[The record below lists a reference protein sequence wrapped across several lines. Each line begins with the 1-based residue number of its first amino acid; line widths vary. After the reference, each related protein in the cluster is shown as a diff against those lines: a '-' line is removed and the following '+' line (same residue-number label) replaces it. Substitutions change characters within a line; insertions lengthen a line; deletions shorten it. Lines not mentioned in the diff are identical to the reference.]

1 MVGGAKLQDSV
12 LEWSK
17 KSLNLYSTVFLVLL
31 VISILFADKLP
42 MEARWQLSTTPGRLL
57 LLLLLYITN
66 LVCGWQA
73 ALLFSIA
80 VALVWA
86 ARPVF
91 KPVSVPDPVLNVSV
105 EGFGQ
110 GSNLPGLDMEGF
122 GQMPTAQRLGVEGF
136 GQMPTAQRLG
146 VEGFNDVKTTDTTKP
161 KWFIEKT
168 LHENPMEIVEDR
180 INTSAVQDNSAVA
193 NGRTSR

>member
-17 KSLNLYSTVFLVLL
+17 KSLNLYSTVFMIIL
-31 VISILFADKLP
+31 IIFALFADKLP
-42 MEARWQLSTTPGRLL
+42 VEARWQLSTTAGRLL

-66 LVCGWQA
+66 LVCGWQT
-73 ALLFSIA
+73 ALLFTIA

-91 KPVSVPDPVLNVSV
+91 KPVGVPDVVLNGSV

-110 GSNLPGLDMEGF
+110 GPNIL
-122 GQMPTAQRLGVEGF
+122 
-136 GQMPTAQRLG
+136 RLG
-146 VEGFNDVKTTDTTKP
+146 VEGFNDMKTTDATKP

-168 LHENPMEIVEDR
+168 LHENPVEIVEDR

>member
-1 MVGGAKLQDSV
+1 MASSSTPIMVGGAKLQDSV

-91 KPVSVPDPVLNVSV
+91 KPVSVPDPVLNVSM

-110 GSNLPGLDMEGF
+110 GSNLPS
-122 GQMPTAQRLGVEGF
+122 
-136 GQMPTAQRLG
+136 LG

>member
-1 MVGGAKLQDSV
+1 MVGGAKLQESV

-31 VISILFADKLP
+31 VICVLFADKLSI
-42 MEARWQLSTTPGRLL
+42 EARWQLSTTPGRLL
-57 LLLLLYITN
+57 LLLLLYIIN

-73 ALLFSIA
+73 ALIFTIA
-80 VALVWA
+80 IALVWA

-91 KPVSVPDPVLNVSV
+91 KPVGVPDVSFGQGQ

-110 GSNLPGLDMEGF
+110 GPN
-122 GQMPTAQRLGVEGF
+122 AQH
-136 GQMPTAQRLG
+136 LG
-146 VEGFNDVKTTDTTKP
+146 VEGFNDMKTTDATKNR
-161 KWFIEKT
+161 WFIEKT
-168 LHENPMEIVEDR
+168 LHENPMEIIEDR

>member
-91 KPVSVPDPVLNVSV
+91 KPVSVPDPVLNVSM

-110 GSNLPGLDMEGF
+110 GSNLPG
-122 GQMPTAQRLGVEGF
+122 LGVEGF

>member
-1 MVGGAKLQDSV
+1 MASPSTPIMVGGAKLQDSV

-110 GSNLPGLDMEGF
+110 GSNLPGL
-122 GQMPTAQRLGVEGF
+122 
-136 GQMPTAQRLG
+136 G

-168 LHENPMEIVEDR
+168 LHENPMEIIEDR

>member
-1 MVGGAKLQDSV
+1 MASSSTPIMVGGAKLQESV

-31 VISILFADKLP
+31 IIFVLFADKLSI
-42 MEARWQLSTTPGRLL
+42 EARWQLSTTPGRLL
-57 LLLLLYITN
+57 LLLLLYIIHM
-66 LVCGWQA
+66 VCGWQA
-73 ALLFSIA
+73 ALLFTIA

-91 KPVSVPDPVLNVSV
+91 KPVGVHDIVLN
-105 EGFGQ
+105 
-110 GSNLPGLDMEGF
+110 GS
-122 GQMPTAQRLGVEGF
+122 
-136 GQMPTAQRLG
+136 
-146 VEGFNDVKTTDTTKP
+146 VEGFNDMKTTGATKP

-180 INTSAVQDNSAVA
+180 INTSAVQDNSSVA

>member
-1 MVGGAKLQDSV
+1 MASSSTPIMVGGAKLQESV

-31 VISILFADKLP
+31 IIFVLFADKLSI
-42 MEARWQLSTTPGRLL
+42 EARWQLSTTPGRLL
-57 LLLLLYITN
+57 LLLLLYIIHM
-66 LVCGWQA
+66 VCGWQA
-73 ALLFSIA
+73 ALLFTIA

-91 KPVSVPDPVLNVSV
+91 KPVGVPDIVLN
-105 EGFGQ
+105 
-110 GSNLPGLDMEGF
+110 GS
-122 GQMPTAQRLGVEGF
+122 VEGF

-146 VEGFNDVKTTDTTKP
+146 VEGFNDMKTTGAAKP

>member
-1 MVGGAKLQDSV
+1 MVGGAKLQESV

-31 VISILFADKLP
+31 IIFVLFADKLSI
-42 MEARWQLSTTPGRLL
+42 EARWQLSTTPGRLL
-57 LLLLLYITN
+57 LLLLLYIIHM
-66 LVCGWQA
+66 VCGWQA
-73 ALLFSIA
+73 ALLFTIA

-91 KPVSVPDPVLNVSV
+91 KPVGVPDIVLN
-105 EGFGQ
+105 
-110 GSNLPGLDMEGF
+110 GS
-122 GQMPTAQRLGVEGF
+122 
-136 GQMPTAQRLG
+136 
-146 VEGFNDVKTTDTTKP
+146 VEGFNDMKTTGATKP

>member
-1 MVGGAKLQDSV
+1 MVGGAKLQESV

-31 VISILFADKLP
+31 IICVLFADKLP

-73 ALLFSIA
+73 ALIFTIA
-80 VALVWA
+80 IALVWA

-91 KPVSVPDPVLNVSV
+91 KPVGVPDLVLNGSV

-110 GSNLPGLDMEGF
+110 GQGPN
-122 GQMPTAQRLGVEGF
+122 AQHLGVEGF
-136 GQMPTAQRLG
+136 AQGSTSPRLG
-146 VEGFNDVKTTDTTKP
+146 VEGFNDMKTTDATKH
-161 KWFIEKT
+161 KWFVEKS
-168 LHENPMEIVEDR
+168 LHENPKEIVEDR
-180 INTSAVQDNSAVA
+180 INTSAVQDDNLVTTS
-193 NGRTSR
+193 RTSK

>member
-1 MVGGAKLQDSV
+1 MASTGPLMVGGAKLQDSV

-17 KSLNLYSTVFLVLL
+17 KSLNLYSTVFMIIL
-31 VISILFADKLP
+31 IIFALFADKLP
-42 MEARWQLSTTPGRLL
+42 VEARWQLSTTAGRLL

-66 LVCGWQA
+66 LVCGWHI
-73 ALLFSIA
+73 ALLFTIA

-91 KPVSVPDPVLNVSV
+91 KPVSILDSSV

-110 GSNLPGLDMEGF
+110 GPNIL
-122 GQMPTAQRLGVEGF
+122 
-136 GQMPTAQRLG
+136 RLG
-146 VEGFNDVKTTDTTKP
+146 VEGFNDMKTTDATKP

-168 LHENPMEIVEDR
+168 LHENPIEIVEDR

>member
-110 GSNLPGLDMEGF
+110 GSNLPGL
-122 GQMPTAQRLGVEGF
+122 
-136 GQMPTAQRLG
+136 G

-168 LHENPMEIVEDR
+168 LHENPMEIIEDR

>member
-17 KSLNLYSTVFLVLL
+17 KSLNLYSTVFLILL
-31 VISILFADKLP
+31 VICVLFADKLP
-42 MEARWQLSTTPGRLL
+42 MEARWQLSTTAGRLL
-57 LLLLLYITN
+57 LLLLLYITH

-73 ALLFSIA
+73 ALLFTIA
-80 VALVWA
+80 IALVWA

-91 KPVSVPDPVLNVSV
+91 KPVSIPDPVFGGGM
-105 EGFGQ
+105 EGFNQ
-110 GSNLPGLDMEGF
+110 GSNLPGLGM
-122 GQMPTAQRLGVEGF
+122 
-136 GQMPTAQRLG
+136 
-146 VEGFNDVKTTDTTKP
+146 EGFNDMKTTDATKP

-180 INTSAVQDNSAVA
+180 INTSAVQDNSSVA